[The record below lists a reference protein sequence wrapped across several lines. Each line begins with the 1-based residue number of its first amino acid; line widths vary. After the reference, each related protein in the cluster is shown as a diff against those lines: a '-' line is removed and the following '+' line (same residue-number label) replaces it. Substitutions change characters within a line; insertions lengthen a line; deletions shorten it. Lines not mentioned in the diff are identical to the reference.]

1 MGYGSGYAPT
11 RATIITDQAE
21 HTAKFV
27 KLMALEDS
35 VIHTLTAES
44 IDENLATGNAT
55 AINFGK
61 ASCIEGLVITK
72 VKLTSGTVL
81 AYIA

>member
-11 RATIITDQAE
+11 KATIITNQAE

-27 KLMALEDS
+27 KLLALEDS

-44 IDENLATGNAT
+44 IDENLAGGNAT
-55 AINFGK
+55 GVNFGK
-61 ASCIEGLVITK
+61 NCCIEGLVMTK
-72 VKLTSGTVL
+72 VKLTSGTIL
-81 AYIA
+81 AYIV

>member
-27 KLMALEDS
+27 KLLALEDS
-35 VIHTLTAES
+35 VVHTLTAES

-55 AINFGK
+55 AFPLGK
-61 ASCIEGLVITK
+61 NCCIEGLVMSK